1 MYQPAHNEPAM
12 YPIED
17 DVDRRLFSALYT
29 LMQKSLLEDISVGQI
44 LDEAR
49 VSRSS
54 FYRHYLDKYDLL
66 IRSYTRLLD
75 STYLQCL
82 AGREYLD
89 ASRALVRVLY
99 QHSAFFR
106 NALWSEGP
114 NSLSVYICNIS
125 IDMIAELLIRHGLNM
140 KVDIRLRYAVE
151 SYVYGTYRVM
161 QEWARDGMPYPPD
174 ELTSLFV
181 ELIPEKL
188 KPYLLS

>member
-1 MYQPAHNEPAM
+1 MDQHTRNAPSM

-29 LMQKSLLEDISVGQI
+29 LVQKNLLEDISVAQ
-44 LDEAR
+44 LLAEAN

-54 FYRHYLDKYDLL
+54 FYRHYLDKYDLM

-89 ASRALVRVLY
+89 ASRALIRVLY
-99 QHSAFFR
+99 QHPAFFR

-125 IDMIAELLIRHGLNM
+125 IDMIA
-140 KVDIRLRYAVE
+140 
-151 SYVYGTYRVM
+151 
-161 QEWARDGMPYPPD
+161 
-174 ELTSLFV
+174 
-181 ELIPEKL
+181 
-188 KPYLLS
+188 